1 MSFYRIYRPQVF
13 EEIDNIRVREKMLS
27 LLSKPVSELPHA
39 FLFSGSKG
47 TGKTTAARLIAKLFN
62 CEKLSKTKGP
72 CGECTSC
79 VSIAEGHNID
89 VLEIDAAS
97 NRGIDDVRALRDAIA
112 LTPMSGKIKVYVI
125 DEVHM
130 LTTEAFNALLKTLE
144 EPPAHAVFILATTDP
159 QKVPATIQSRC
170 VPISFAKASSEE
182 LIHALKRIVQKE
194 KMHIDDKAL
203 VLVADQADGSFRDA
217 VKALEHLSFE
227 KGTIS
232 EDVVRTVLTV
242 SDERSIN
249 NFLAALEKKDVEKLL
264 NIIDE
269 LGKSGRDMKSF
280 LVTVLQ
286 RLEKLLVQS
295 AYHKETGNWTLILL
309 KEAIDRF
316 TKAFSNFRLSPLP
329 QLPIELAI
337 VEYCEDENKDTSIT
351 PSHAE
356 VARLA
361 ESKRV
366 LASSFVPSRSQT
378 QAPKPA
384 SIKKGEQVRDD
395 TKPERVNTAPSLG
408 LLTLEK
414 LAEHWKDFIE
424 ALKPYNHS
432 VAGVLHSSRPKMVE
446 GGIVTIEAFY
456 PFHQEKLSEIKTR
469 EMLGDVLKKL
479 FGEKVRVEVVLGKK

>member
-13 EEIDNIRVREKMLS
+13 EEIDNIAVREKMVS

-72 CGECTSC
+72 CGTCSSC
-79 VSIAEGHNID
+79 VSIAEGNNID

-112 LTPMSGKIKVYVI
+112 LTPMSGKFKVYVI

-144 EPPAHAVFILATTDP
+144 EPPAHAVFVLATTDP

-170 VPISFAKASSEE
+170 VPISFAKATSEE
-182 LIHALKRIVQKE
+182 LVHALKRIVEKE
-194 KMHIDDKAL
+194 KMHIDQKAL
-203 VLVADQADGSFRDA
+203 LLVAEQAEGSFRDA

-227 KGTIS
+227 KGTID

-242 SDERSIN
+242 SDERSIK
-249 NFLAALEKKDVEKLL
+249 NFLIALEKKDVEKLL
-264 NIIDE
+264 NIIDD
-269 LGKSGRDMKSF
+269 LGKNGRDMKSF
-280 LVTVLQ
+280 LVTVMQ
-286 RLEKLLVQS
+286 RLEKLLVDTALDHTS
-295 AYHKETGNWTLILL
+295 GGWSLESL
-309 KEAIDRF
+309 KIAIDRF
-316 TKAFSNFRLSPLP
+316 TQAFANFRLSPVP
-329 QLPIELAI
+329 ELPIELAV
-337 VEYCEDENKDTSIT
+337 VEICELG
-351 PSHAE
+351 HAE
-356 VARLA
+356 PVSASSVGQSQSRTGTPNPSTRLDS
-361 ESKRV
+361 SKRV
-366 LASSFVPSRSQT
+366 AETS
-378 QAPKPA
+378 
-384 SIKKGEQVRDD
+384 VRDN
-395 TKPERVNTAPSLG
+395 TTPEKVNTMTPSLG

-414 LAEHWKDFIE
+414 LVEHWKDFIE
-424 ALKPYNHS
+424 AMKPYNHS
-432 VAGVLHSSRPKMVE
+432 VAGVLRSSRPNAVQ

-479 FGEKVRVEVVLGKK
+479 FGEKVKVDVVLGKK

>member
-170 VPISFAKASSEE
+170 VPISFAKATTEE
-182 LIHALKRIVQKE
+182 LEAALKRSE
-194 KMHIDDKAL
+194 
-203 VLVADQADGSFRDA
+203 
-217 VKALEHLSFE
+217 EH
-227 KGTIS
+227 T
-232 EDVVRTVLTV
+232 
-242 SDERSIN
+242 
-249 NFLAALEKKDVEKLL
+249 
-264 NIIDE
+264 
-269 LGKSGRDMKSF
+269 
-280 LVTVLQ
+280 
-286 RLEKLLVQS
+286 
-295 AYHKETGNWTLILL
+295 
-309 KEAIDRF
+309 
-316 TKAFSNFRLSPLP
+316 
-329 QLPIELAI
+329 
-337 VEYCEDENKDTSIT
+337 
-351 PSHAE
+351 
-356 VARLA
+356 
-361 ESKRV
+361 
-366 LASSFVPSRSQT
+366 
-378 QAPKPA
+378 
-384 SIKKGEQVRDD
+384 
-395 TKPERVNTAPSLG
+395 
-408 LLTLEK
+408 
-414 LAEHWKDFIE
+414 
-424 ALKPYNHS
+424 
-432 VAGVLHSSRPKMVE
+432 
-446 GGIVTIEAFY
+446 
-456 PFHQEKLSEIKTR
+456 
-469 EMLGDVLKKL
+469 
-479 FGEKVRVEVVLGKK
+479 

>member
-62 CEKLSKTKGP
+62 CEKLSKNKGP
-72 CGECTSC
+72 CGSCTSC
-79 VSIAEGHNID
+79 VSIAEGNNID

-112 LTPMSGKIKVYVI
+112 LTPMSGKYKVYVI

-144 EPPAHAVFILATTDP
+144 EPPVHAVFILATTDP

-170 VPISFAKASSEE
+170 LPISFARASSEE
-182 LIHALKRIVQKE
+182 LIHALKRIVEKE
-194 KMHIDDKAL
+194 KMHIDEKAL
-203 VLVADQADGSFRDA
+203 LLVAEQAEGSFRDA
-217 VKALEHLSFE
+217 VKALEHLSFQ

-232 EDVVRTVLTV
+232 EEVVRTVLTV
-242 SDERSIN
+242 SDESSVK
-249 NFLAALEKKDVEKLL
+249 NFLLALEKKDVGKLL

-269 LGKSGRDMKSF
+269 LGKNGRDMKSF
-280 LVTVLQ
+280 LVTIIQ
-286 RLEKLLVQS
+286 RLEKLLVKVARGGTS
-295 AYHKETGNWTLILL
+295 DDWTIDML
-309 KEAIDRF
+309 KIAIDRF
-316 TKAFSNFRLSPLP
+316 TQAFSHFRLSPVPALP
-329 QLPIELAI
+329 MELAV
-337 VEYCEDENKDTSIT
+337 VEICEDVNQNVSMNNRHDELGS
-351 PSHAE
+351 
-356 VARLA
+356 
-361 ESKRV
+361 
-366 LASSFVPSRSQT
+366 ASSFVLSRIQT
-378 QAPKPA
+378 QTTKPA
-384 SIKKGEQVRDD
+384 STKKNEQVRDD
-395 TKPERVNTAPSLG
+395 AKPEMINTAPSLG

-424 ALKPYNHS
+424 AMKPYNHS
-432 VAGVLHSSRPKMVE
+432 VAGVLRSSRPKAVE
-446 GGIVTIEAFY
+446 RGIVTIEAFY
-456 PFHQEKLSEIKTR
+456 PFHQEKLSETKTR

-479 FGEKVRVEVVLGKK
+479 FGEKVKVEVTLGKK